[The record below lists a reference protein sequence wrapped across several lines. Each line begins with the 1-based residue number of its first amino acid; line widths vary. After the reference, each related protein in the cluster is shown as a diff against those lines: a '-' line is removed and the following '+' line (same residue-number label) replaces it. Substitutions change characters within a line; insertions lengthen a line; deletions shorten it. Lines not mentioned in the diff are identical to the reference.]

1 MRVALA
7 LLVVLAVLV
16 AVGCGVEDGTQ
27 EFARRAVESQVAGD
41 AAYVATD
48 VRCTPNPRPWFVE
61 EQANV
66 VLCRVRRTD
75 GGCDR
80 FRVDLV
86 RDTVRVT
93 ARVRLE
99 ERNAGCVLSP

>member
-7 LLVVLAVLV
+7 LLVVLGAIV
-16 AVGCGVEDGTQ
+16 AAGCGAEDGTQ
-27 EFARRAVESQVAGD
+27 EFARHAVESQVAGN
-41 AAYVATD
+41 AAYVVTD

-61 EQANV
+61 EQTNV

-93 ARVRLE
+93 ARVRMD
-99 ERNAGCVLSP
+99 ERNASCVLTP